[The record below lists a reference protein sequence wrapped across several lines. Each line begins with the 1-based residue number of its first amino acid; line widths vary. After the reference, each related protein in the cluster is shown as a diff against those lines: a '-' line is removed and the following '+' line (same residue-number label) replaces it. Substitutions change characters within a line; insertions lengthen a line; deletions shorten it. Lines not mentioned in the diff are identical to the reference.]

1 MPKRDSL
8 LLRGQPGH
16 FTDTRGEAMS
26 DNEIKRENRR
36 IVAEEALII
45 VTKGTIGGIP
55 FVGTLL
61 NEALFE
67 SRSRLKQARLNAFF
81 EKMVPRITQLE
92 EEKID
97 KDHLRSEEFSDFFEE
112 LLQKVVK
119 TKSEEKLELFRRV
132 LLGAIMGNKSPDFST
147 LFLNIL
153 DELTVDEIKVF
164 REHYELHLQRKEHR
178 TRGKHQGPEPIDY
191 TQETISGFKSAY
203 YRQMLQ
209 SLIRKGVMFDDS
221 HHRIST
227 PPYRFVL
234 PTDLGIAFFE
244 WLSDQELATER
255 KV

>member
-1 MPKRDSL
+1 
-8 LLRGQPGH
+8 
-16 FTDTRGEAMS
+16 MS
-26 DNEIKRENRR
+26 DNVIKRENRR
-36 IVAEEALII
+36 TVAEEALI
-45 VTKGTIGGIP
+45 TAAKGMIGAIP

-67 SRSRLKQARLNAFF
+67 FRSRLKQARLNAFF
-81 EKMVPRITQLE
+81 EGMVPRITQLE

-97 KDHLRSEEFSDFFEE
+97 KDHLCSEEFSDFFEE

-132 LLGAIMGNKSPDFST
+132 LLGTMTGNKSPDFST

-164 REHYELHLQRKEHR
+164 RNRYELHLQLQQKEHR
-178 TRGKHQGPEPIDY
+178 TRGKHPGPEPIDY

-221 HHRIST
+221 HHRMST

-244 WLSDQELATER
+244 WLSGQELATER
-255 KV
+255 KI